1 MKKVILIAIVI
12 LPTMTSLFAKDDPF
26 ATKRFVNKDTEISFR
41 YQDDNGIPLVQ
52 MKDNDEVYHYYY
64 DFDSDNLVFYYSDGT
79 CAEFYQYSFI
89 KDGSAIRLF
98 DENGRFLD
106 LDSDNGK
113 STVDVVMEQVNIVMS
128 NAVLYAAGGAGF
140 GVFLGNPMLGGAVGA
155 LVGIGKGVLVDV
167 LHVF

>member
-12 LPTMTSLFAKDDPF
+12 LATMTSLFAKDDPF

-52 MKDNDEVYHYYY
+52 MKDKDEVYHYYY
-64 DFDSDNLVFYYSDGT
+64 DFDSDNLAFYYSDGT

-98 DENGRFLD
+98 DENGRFMD

-113 STVDVVMEQVNIVMS
+113 STVDVVLETTDY
-128 NAVLYAAGGAGF
+128 VLGTATRYAFLGAGLGYVIANPVIGGAIG
-140 GVFLGNPMLGGAVGA
+140 GVLGAGKA
-155 LVGIGKGVLVDV
+155 LLVDV
-167 LHVF
+167 FHVF